1 MKELA
6 GLIRVVRIFG
16 WLSIIMGAM
25 ALLVLITT
33 PAVGVNL
40 RSISIVILA
49 FLGGIVYLV
58 IASGLSKRKKWAWY
72 LGAIAFVYSAIH
84 NFLLGS
90 LGNIVAGI
98 IAIAFLV
105 VLLKERKAIFEQ
117 PRNPFDAS

>member
-1 MKELA
+1 MKELRS
-6 GLIRVVRIFG
+6 LIRVITIFG
-16 WLSIIMGAM
+16 WFSIIVGAM
-25 ALLVLITT
+25 ALFGIITT
-33 PAVGVNL
+33 PGGLNL

-49 FLGGIVYLV
+49 FLSGIVYLV
-58 IASGLSKRKKWAWY
+58 VASGLSKKKKWVWY

-90 LGNIVAGI
+90 LVNIVAGI

-117 PRNPFDAS
+117 SESPVGVS